1 MLKFV
6 QTLHY
11 PEPIPKLAK
20 QEETLKAVVNEAWT
34 QCTWEYFQLATLRLV
49 APDYS
54 RKYIKNCLN
63 DSVEF
68 NNFVRQLDDP
78 SFRPRQVYRAWHYV
92 RALVVK
98 YTPDDA
104 KENYKPLDDGAK
116 QSALFALVKL
126 IGDLPQAEPK
136 QDRPTR
142 KLSEDEWE
150 TLAVTTRN
158 RLLNDAVQNCGYE
171 QAEVKDWAYCDIF
184 GDLTESPAASV
195 FEEKRD

>member
-1 MLKFV
+1 MLNFA
-6 QTLHY
+6 QNSHF
-11 PEPIPKLAK
+11 PGPIPKLSE
-20 QEETLKAVVNEAWT
+20 QERILRAVVNDAWT

-49 APDYS
+49 DPNYS

-68 NNFVRQLDDP
+68 NNFVRQLDDT

-98 YTPDDA
+98 YTP
-104 KENYKPLDDGAK
+104 ESEQHTYKTLDDGAK
-116 QSALFALVKL
+116 QSAIFTLVKL

-136 QDRPTR
+136 KGRPER
-142 KLSEDEWE
+142 KLSAEEWD
-150 TLAVTTRN
+150 TLAVSTRN

-171 QAEVKDWAYCDIF
+171 RAELNDWAYCDVF
-184 GDLTESPAASV
+184 GELTDSPATSV
-195 FEEKRD
+195 YNEKQN